1 MFNKFR
7 PITYAMTQE
16 VDNKSDR
23 LLKEYIIKLINDCA
37 VPEVSILKRN
47 GSIRLCRDYII
58 TVNKLKHMDKY
69 QKLNINICLL
79 LR

>member
-37 VPEVSILKRN
+37 VLEVSILKRN
-47 GSIRLCRDYII
+47 GSIVEII
-58 TVNKLKHMDKY
+58 
-69 QKLNINICLL
+69 
-79 LR
+79 